1 MISLPGPGS
10 RPDPLDPAPLDA
22 ADPLAGFRDRFVI
35 AEPDLIYLDGN
46 SLGRLPRRTAERL
59 EHLVRE
65 EWGRELIRGWDHWM
79 DLPTR
84 IGDRIARAIVG
95 ARSGE
100 VLVGDSTTV
109 DLFRLVGA
117 AVDARPG
124 RGTIVAVREDF
135 PTDRYV
141 VEGVASARGLS
152 VRWVE
157 PEPLLGPSTEDVERA
172 LDGDVGLVVLSLVHY
187 RSAAIADLSAITDAA
202 HAVGALVLWDLSH
215 AAGAIPVELESS
227 GVDLAVGCTYKYLNA
242 GPGAPAFLFVRT
254 ELQERLRPP
263 IQGWIAARDVFAM
276 APEWERAPGI
286 LGFAAG
292 TPPVLGLVAVD
303 EGVSLVEEAGL
314 EAIRSKGIALTDYA
328 VALHDAWLA
337 PLGTALGSPRDA
349 ERRGSHVAIR
359 HPDAER
365 LMAALAERG
374 VIVDF
379 RRPDVL
385 RLGLSPLTTSFG
397 EVREAI
403 VRLRDLLMTG

>member
-1 MISLPGPGS
+1 MVSPPGS
-10 RPDPLDPAPLDA
+10 RTGPDPLDPTPLDA
-22 ADPLAGFRDRFVI
+22 ADPLAGFRDRFVV
-35 AEPDLIYLDGN
+35 AEPGLIYLDGN
-46 SLGRLPRRTAERL
+46 SLGRLPRRTGERL
-59 EHLVRE
+59 EHLIHE

-84 IGDRIARAIVG
+84 VGDRIAAAIVG
-95 ARSGE
+95 ARQGE

-109 DLFRLVGA
+109 NLFRLVGA

-124 RGTIVAVREDF
+124 RGSIVAVRDDF

-141 VEGVASARGLS
+141 VDGVASARGLS

-157 PEPLLGPSTEDVERA
+157 PDPVLGPSTEGVERL
-172 LDGDVGLVVLSLVHY
+172 LDGDVGLVVLSLIHY
-187 RSAAIADLSAITDAA
+187 RSAAIADLPAITDAA
-202 HAVGALVLWDLSH
+202 HEAGALVLWDLSH
-215 AAGAIPVELESS
+215 AAGAIPVDLASS
-227 GVDLAVGCTYKYLNA
+227 GADLAVGCTYKYLNG
-242 GPGAPAFLFVRT
+242 GPGAPAFLYVRA

-263 IQGWIAARDVFAM
+263 IQGWIAAHDVFAM

-314 EAIRSKGIALTDYA
+314 EAIRAKATALTDYA

-337 PLGTALGSPRDA
+337 PLGAELGSPRDA

-365 LMAALAERG
+365 LRAALADRG

-379 RRPDVL
+379 RRPDVI

-403 VRLRDLLMTG
+403 VRLRDLLATA

>member
-1 MISLPGPGS
+1 MISRPEAG

-22 ADPLAGFRDRFVI
+22 ADPLAGFRGRFVV

-59 EHLVRE
+59 ERLVRE

-79 DLPTR
+79 DLPTNV
-84 IGDRIARAIVG
+84 GDRIAAAVVG

-109 DLFRLVGA
+109 SLFRLVGA
-117 AVDARPG
+117 AVDARPD
-124 RGTIVAVREDF
+124 RRSIVAVRNDF
-135 PTDRYV
+135 PTVRYV
-141 VEGVASARGLS
+141 VEGTASALGRPI
-152 VRWVE
+152 RWVE
-157 PEPLLGPSTEDVERA
+157 PDPSSGPSFGAIQDA
-172 LDGDVGLVVLSLVHY
+172 LDDDVGLLVLSLAHY
-187 RSAAIADLSAITDAA
+187 RSAAIADLSGITAAA
-202 HAVGALVLWDLSH
+202 HDAGALVLWDLSH
-215 AAGAIPVELESS
+215 AVGAIPIDLEAG

-242 GPGAPAFLFVRT
+242 GPGAPAFLYVRT

-286 LGFAAG
+286 LGFGAG

-303 EGVSLVEEAGL
+303 EGVALVEEAGIDR
-314 EAIRSKGIALTDYA
+314 IRAKSVALTRYA
-328 VALHDAWLA
+328 VDLHDAWLA
-337 PLGTALGSPRDA
+337 PLGTELGSPRDA
-349 ERRGSHVAIR
+349 DRRGSHVAIR

-365 LMAALAERG
+365 LTATLAERG

-385 RLGLSPLTTSFG
+385 RLGLSPLTTTFA

-403 VRLRDLLMTG
+403 VRLRDLLATA

>member
-1 MISLPGPGS
+1 
-10 RPDPLDPAPLDA
+10 
-22 ADPLAGFRDRFVI
+22 
-35 AEPDLIYLDGN
+35 
-46 SLGRLPRRTAERL
+46 
-59 EHLVRE
+59 
-65 EWGRELIRGWDHWM
+65 
-79 DLPTR
+79 
-84 IGDRIARAIVG
+84 
-95 ARSGE
+95 
-100 VLVGDSTTV
+100 
-109 DLFRLVGA
+109 
-117 AVDARPG
+117 
-124 RGTIVAVREDF
+124 
-135 PTDRYV
+135 
-141 VEGVASARGLS
+141 
-152 VRWVE
+152 
-157 PEPLLGPSTEDVERA
+157 PSTEDVERA

-242 GPGAPAFLFVRT
+242 GPGAPAFLYVRT

-365 LMAALAERG
+365 LMAALAERE